1 MRLKEVNTMVR
12 KYIKEA
18 INKGASVIVSS
29 NNLNIKI
36 KKFLMKK
43 KI

>member
-1 MRLKEVNTMVR
+1 MVR

-29 NNLNIKI
+29 KNLKYKN
-36 KKFLMKK
+36 K
-43 KI
+43 KIL